1 MHILIAWCGGWVLG
15 HGLRYE
21 EGDIIIIG
29 AILIG
34 LAVYLGVK

>member
-1 MHILIAWCGGWVLG
+1 MLIAWCGGWVLG
-15 HGLRYE
+15 HGIGNK

-29 AILIG
+29 VTLIG